1 MKYDIKSTFAPKD
14 VCKEGV
20 NGWVFGPLLV
30 AVWAML
36 FLIGFLLFAEY
47 KDSGESR
54 D

>member
-1 MKYDIKSTFAPKD
+1 MKYDIKATFAPRE

-20 NGWVFGPLLV
+20 NTCMFAPLLV
-30 AVWAML
+30 AVCAML